1 MQVIERAL
9 EASKARDPQ
18 AEQFHQAAREVLTS
32 IEPLLKAEPALAQGS
47 LLQRLIEPERQI
59 IFRVPWR
66 DDDGEVQVSR
76 GFRIEHNSALG
87 PYKGGLR
94 FRPGLKVDELRFLA
108 FEQTFKNALTQ
119 MPLGAGK
126 GGADVDLRGASDEML
141 MGFCQS
147 FMTELHRHIGL
158 YTDVPAGDI
167 GVGSK
172 AIGYLFGQYKRLS
185 KHMTPPLTGKPLESG
200 GIPMREEATGFG
212 AVYFAQHM
220 AKDLDGDLSGK
231 RCVVSGAGNVA
242 LHAAKKLI
250 EIGATVV
257 AMSDSKGSIHKSSGL
272 SADDLEGLM
281 ACKAEGGSVGDWAK
295 DSSADFEK
303 GSSVWGLSLKM
314 DAAFPC
320 AFQNEIDGEAAK
332 AIASGGCEMVV
343 EGANMP
349 CTAEATI
356 STTASTSSPVIAEP
370 RFAVNTTVALAFF
383 SRRANTFSFGNASST
398 RAFLMLAMSSIV
410 AATCIS
416 RACLRRSISTRC
428 DTPKPISC
436 MMMSLPACSACAR
449 PSRLIPSFIF

>member
-9 EASKARDPQ
+9 EASKAREPQ

-126 GGADVDLRGASDEML
+126 GGADVDLRGASDEVL

-220 AKDLDGDLSGK
+220 AKDLDGELSGK

-272 SADDLEGLM
+272 SADDLDGLM

-349 CTAEATI
+349 CTAEALEIFRDKGVRHGPGKAANAGGVAVSGLEMRQHATLTPASREAVDQQLRDLMGRI
-356 STTASTSSPVIAEP
+356 HDQCRDTAAQYGHEGDLSRGANMAGFE
-370 RFAVNTTVALAFF
+370 RVA
-383 SRRANTFSFGNASST
+383 RA
-398 RAFLMLAMSSIV
+398 MLSQGV
-410 AATCIS
+410 V
-416 RACLRRSISTRC
+416 
-428 DTPKPISC
+428 
-436 MMMSLPACSACAR
+436 
-449 PSRLIPSFIF
+449 

>member
-126 GGADVDLRGASDEML
+126 GGADVDLRGASDEVL

-220 AKDLDGDLSGK
+220 AKDLDGELSGK

-272 SADDLEGLM
+272 SADDLDGLM

-295 DSSADFEK
+295 GSSADFKK

-349 CTAEATI
+349 CTAEALEIFRDKGVRHGPGKAANAGGVAVSGLEMRQHATLTPASREAVDQQLRDLMGRI
-356 STTASTSSPVIAEP
+356 HDQCRDTAAQYGHEGDLSRGANMAGFE
-370 RFAVNTTVALAFF
+370 RVA
-383 SRRANTFSFGNASST
+383 RA
-398 RAFLMLAMSSIV
+398 MLSQGV
-410 AATCIS
+410 V
-416 RACLRRSISTRC
+416 
-428 DTPKPISC
+428 
-436 MMMSLPACSACAR
+436 
-449 PSRLIPSFIF
+449 

>member
-9 EASKARDPQ
+9 EASKAREPQ

-126 GGADVDLRGASDEML
+126 GGADVDLRGASDEVL

-220 AKDLDGDLSGK
+220 AKDLDGELSGK

-272 SADDLEGLM
+272 SADDLDGLM

-349 CTAEATI
+349 CTAEALEIFRDKGVRHGPGKAANAGGVAVSGLEMRQHATLTPANREAVDQQLRDLMGRI
-356 STTASTSSPVIAEP
+356 HDQCRDTAAQYGHEGDLSRGANMAGFE
-370 RFAVNTTVALAFF
+370 RVA
-383 SRRANTFSFGNASST
+383 RA
-398 RAFLMLAMSSIV
+398 MLSQGV
-410 AATCIS
+410 V
-416 RACLRRSISTRC
+416 
-428 DTPKPISC
+428 
-436 MMMSLPACSACAR
+436 
-449 PSRLIPSFIF
+449 

>member
-126 GGADVDLRGASDEML
+126 GGADVDLRGASDEVL

-220 AKDLDGDLSGK
+220 AKDLDGELSGK

-295 DSSADFEK
+295 GSSADFEK

-349 CTAEATI
+349 CTAEALEIFRDKGVRHGPGKAANAGGVAVSGLEMRQHATLTPASREAVDQQLRDLMGRI
-356 STTASTSSPVIAEP
+356 HDQCRDTAAQYGHEGDLSRGANMAGFE
-370 RFAVNTTVALAFF
+370 RVA
-383 SRRANTFSFGNASST
+383 RA
-398 RAFLMLAMSSIV
+398 MLSQGV
-410 AATCIS
+410 V
-416 RACLRRSISTRC
+416 
-428 DTPKPISC
+428 
-436 MMMSLPACSACAR
+436 
-449 PSRLIPSFIF
+449 